1 VGFPHEDGAFRDLL
15 EAAAQ
20 PIGLPTSLVEK
31 DYWVSHTLW
40 SLQRA
45 GFELWFK
52 GGTSLSKGF
61 GLIERFSE
69 DLDLK
74 LARDDLPSVES
85 WTSESTGRIARREA
99 FFRALVER
107 LPVLTEAGNALDEV
121 QLDSRWRSAN
131 IHVRYPGEFSGELLE
146 PNRGFVLLEVGH
158 VRVTPFVERDLTS
171 FVHDFL
177 AGQSLIDDYD
187 DNRPRSVRCVHPLV
201 TLLEKL
207 EAISRRFEAGHDPA
221 GYVRHYEDAARIVG
235 GDLPELDQAPAE
247 LYELM
252 HGTRDLRRDLQVQDL
267 AFTPGDDS
275 AWQALG
281 KAHAEIGHMFWGPRV
296 SLAAACQAIRSWI
309 DQNLPS
315 A

>member
-1 VGFPHEDGAFRDLL
+1 MGLPHEDSAFRDLL

-40 SLQRA
+40 SLQQG
-45 GFELWFK
+45 GFEIWFK

-74 LARDDLPSVES
+74 VSREDLPAVES
-85 WTSESTGRIARREA
+85 WTSESRGRIAQREA
-99 FFRALVER
+99 FFRTLVQK
-107 LPVLTEAGNALDEV
+107 LPVLCEAGNALDAV

-131 IHVRYPGEFSGELLE
+131 IHVRYPGEFSQELLE
-146 PNRGFVLLEVGH
+146 PNRAFVLLEIGH
-158 VRVTPFVERDLTS
+158 ARVTPFVERDLTS

-177 AGQSLIDDYD
+177 SEQGLLDDYS
-187 DNRPRSVRCVHPLV
+187 DNQPRSVRCVHPLV

-221 GYVRHYEDAARIVG
+221 GYVRHYEDAARIVAA
-235 GDLPELDQAPAE
+235 DLPALGQTPAE
-247 LYELM
+247 LSARM
-252 HGTRDLRRDLQVQDL
+252 HQTRDLRRALRSEDRALNPGSGTAWRALQQ
-267 AFTPGDDS
+267 
-275 AWQALG
+275 
-281 KAHAEIGHMFWGPRV
+281 AHAEIGHMFWGPRITL
-296 SLAAACQAIRSWI
+296 SDACSAIRGWL
-309 DQNLPS
+309 DLNLLGR
-315 A
+315 

>member
-1 VGFPHEDGAFRDLL
+1 MAFPHEDAAFGDLL

-20 PIGLPTSLVEK
+20 PIGLPASLVEK

-40 SLQRA
+40 SIQQA

-74 LARDDLPSVES
+74 LARDDLPAVES
-85 WTSESTGRIARREA
+85 WTSESKGRIAQREA
-99 FFRALVER
+99 FFRALVEQ
-107 LPVLTEAGNALDEV
+107 LPVLTHAGNTLDDV
-121 QLDSRWRSAN
+121 QLDPRWRSAN

-158 VRVTPFVERDLTS
+158 ARVTPFVERDLTS

-177 AGQSLIDDYD
+177 VAQSLFEDYD
-187 DNRPRSVRCVHPLV
+187 DNRPRRIRCVHPLV

-221 GYVRHYEDAARIVG
+221 GYVRHYEDAARIVAS
-235 GDLPELDQAPAE
+235 DLPDLDQTPAE
-247 LYELM
+247 LCDRM
-252 HGTRDLRRDLQVQDL
+252 HGTRDLRRDLRAEDP
-267 AFTPGDDS
+267 AFMP
-275 AWQALG
+275 QHVVEVLG
-281 KAHAEIGHMFWGPRV
+281 Q
-296 SLAAACQAIRSWI
+296 SS
-309 DQNLPS
+309 
-315 A
+315 